1 MHDICPFPNCH
12 PPVIVN
18 CYPNSEPSPRHRS
31 PREHAASARSQY
43 GQMQPYPATDSN
55 GLTEKQEQALPHIA
69 FAASMRQGANRAQV
83 DRSTLKRWMNDP
95 HFRAELKRMRDE
107 ASSLAK
113 AKLQGLLLKSVLVLD
128 EALEDPDPALR
139 QRAARVLINAALRA
153 EETDD
158 LRRRLDDLDDA
169 YMMVKRQR

>member
-1 MHDICPFPNCH
+1 MSDEIRYDPFDYAID
-12 PPVIVN
+12 V
-18 CYPNSEPSPRHRS
+18 
-31 PREHAASARSQY
+31 
-43 GQMQPYPATDSN
+43 
-55 GLTEKQEQALPHIA
+55 
-69 FAASMRQGANRAQV
+69 
-83 DRSTLKRWMNDP
+83 DP
-95 HFRAELKRMRDE
+95 HPIWKRMRDE

-128 EALEDPDPALR
+128 ESLEDPDPALR